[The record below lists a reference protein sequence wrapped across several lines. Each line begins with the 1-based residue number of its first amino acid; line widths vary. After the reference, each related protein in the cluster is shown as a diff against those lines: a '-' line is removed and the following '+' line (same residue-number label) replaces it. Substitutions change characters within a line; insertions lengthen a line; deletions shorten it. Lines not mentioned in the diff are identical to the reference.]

1 MRLSPPGRNTFPS
14 LPTGNGMEAE
24 LPLRLGTGCDYS
36 VSGDDSTAPA
46 HHASLGA
53 RPETDPETSDQEP
66 GHGMRV
72 AAAKRNGPAGNEGLA
87 PQTVRQTMFEEM
99 RCFTIGQQELV
110 QELRIESQEVDQ
122 ADRRNSDRC
131 KSK

>member
-1 MRLSPPGRNTFPS
+1 MVWKQNYPF
-14 LPTGNGMEAE
+14 
-24 LPLRLGTGCDYS
+24 RLGTWCDYS

-53 RPETDPETSDQEP
+53 RPETDLESPRQDSLAEASKRFAASDQEP

-87 PQTVRQTMFEEM
+87 PQTMRQTMFEEM

-122 ADRRNSDRC
+122 ASRRNSDRC
-131 KSK
+131 ESK